1 MKEYKI
7 DAAGQKLGRV
17 STEIAVA
24 LMGKNEPDF
33 ARNKVADVKV
43 NILNASKMD
52 IDDKKM
58 DSKIYD
64 RYSGY
69 PGGRK
74 EFTMRKLIAD
84 KGFEAVIKNA
94 VYGMLPKNKL
104 RDRMMKNLVIND

>member
-1 MKEYKI
+1 MREYNF
-7 DAAGQKLGRV
+7 DATGKKLGRLA
-17 STEIAVA
+17 TELAVV
-24 LMGKNEPDF
+24 LMGKDQPDF
-33 ARNKVADVKV
+33 APNVVADVKV
-43 NILNASKMD
+43 TVNNASKLD

-84 KGFEAVIKNA
+84 KGYKAVLQNA

-104 RDRMMKNLVIND
+104 RDRVMKNLIIND